1 MRRSRLR
8 PCLRACPWGVPFRRV
23 KDERKDGCFVS
34 SEDSNYWT
42 IRMQRVRLRLHEAP
56 LPPLDRGDHCR
67 GDPACARGPG
77 AGGALCRDRG
87 LGLPAELLEP
97 HGHQREG
104 SAQVDAL
111 AALQRAPG
119 GRPDP
124 QRAPRRRDAELV
136 PLRGDRT
143 ALSRTDAGHP
153 RCARRAAEDRLA
165 AGARGQAQTR
175 GSVDVVPPLRVHGTG
190 SARQARA
197 SVAGPTISLR
207 RAARTRRSMAWTAR
221 PPFSYP
227 PICTPLRFLARS
239 FM

>member
-1 MRRSRLR
+1 
-8 PCLRACPWGVPFRRV
+8 
-23 KDERKDGCFVS
+23 
-34 SEDSNYWT
+34 
-42 IRMQRVRLRLHEAP
+42 
-56 LPPLDRGDHCR
+56 
-67 GDPACARGPG
+67 
-77 AGGALCRDRG
+77 
-87 LGLPAELLEP
+87 LPAELLEP

-143 ALSRTDAGHP
+143 ALSRIAAGHP

-175 GSVDVVPPLRVHGTG
+175 GSVDVVPPCASTRRVLPGRRERQLP
-190 SARQARA
+190 AR
-197 SVAGPTISLR
+197 ISLR

-221 PPFSYP
+221 PAYSW
-227 PICTPLRFLARS
+227 AV
-239 FM
+239 